1 MQILHA
7 LAVNLGT
14 VGRYVAALQ
23 QKLRQYAHAA
33 TDLQYVVGCVSVADS
48 KRIAYFAGYVEVGQK
63 VLTERFLCA
72 NFRHVVPSYTPSCVP
87 ICRKGNKKADTA
99 QLPIINNTAY
109 ANEQARMT

>member
-23 QKLRQYAHAA
+23 QKLRQYTHAA
-33 TDLQYVVGCVSVADS
+33 TDLQYVVGCVGVADS

-72 NFRHVVPSYTPSCVP
+72 NFRHVVP